1 MSDESLPQSEIILYQ
16 TEDGRTRVQCRFE
29 NETLWLTQAQIAEL
43 FETTPQNV
51 TLHLKGIFAEGE
63 LVEAATCKDYLQ
75 VRLEGGREVSRKLR
89 HYRLEAILAV
99 GFRVRSH
106 RGTQF
111 RQWATARLSEYL
123 VKGFTMDDERLKN
136 PPGKGQKDYF
146 DELLERIRDIR
157 SSERRFY
164 QKVLDIYAT
173 SVDYT
178 PDAEQSHR
186 FFAAVQ
192 NKMHW
197 ATHGHTAAEVIA
209 ERADAAKPFMGMQ
222 TTRPGGIVRKDD
234 VCIAKNY
241 LTEEELQV
249 LNRIVNLYIEYA
261 ELQALE
267 RKAMTMQ
274 DWITKL
280 DEFLKISGRKLLDH
294 AGKISAESAKAKA
307 ELEYARYRT
316 LLDAQPQRVDAEFEK
331 AAKELKKLPRPKKP
345 KPPKK

>member
-1 MSDESLPQSEIILYQ
+1 MSDEPLPQSEIILYQ
-16 TEDGRTRVQCRFE
+16 TEDGRTRIQCRFE

-43 FETTPQNV
+43 FQTSPQNV

-63 LVEAATCKDYLQ
+63 LDEAATCKDYLQ
-75 VRLEGGREVSRKLR
+75 VRLEGGRDVSRKLR

-111 RQWATARLSEYL
+111 RQWAIGRLSEYL

-146 DELLERIRDIR
+146 DEQLERIRDIR

-178 PDAEQSHR
+178 PNTELSQQ
-186 FFAAVQ
+186 FFATVQ

-197 ATHGHTAAEVIA
+197 AAHGQTAAEVIHT
-209 ERADAAKPFMGMQ
+209 RVDAQQPFMGLQ
-222 TTRPGGIVRKDD
+222 TTRPGGIIRKQD
-234 VCIAKNY
+234 VSIAKNY
-241 LTEEELQV
+241 LDGEELSA
-249 LNRIVNLYIEYA
+249 LNRIVNAYIEFA
-261 ELQALE
+261 ELRALQ
-267 RKAMTMQ
+267 RKVMTMQ

-280 DEFLKISGRKLLDH
+280 DEFLKLSDHELLDH
-294 AGKISAESAKAKA
+294 AGKISAEQAKLKA
-307 ELEYARYRT
+307 ELEYDHYRK
-316 LLDAQPQRVDAEFEK
+316 LLDTQPRRVDADFEK
-331 AAKELKKLPRPKKP
+331 AAAGLKKLPKLKKT
-345 KPPKK
+345 KPSKA